1 VEGRERRQDTLP
13 DPPGG
18 RRAVRHDRALRTLAR
33 PEGDTIESC
42 TIVVTDANEL
52 VCEIHDR
59 MPVILGREDYAS
71 WLDPGNKDADGLLAM
86 LKPANAAPWTMH
98 PVSRQV
104 SSPRNDGPDLL
115 EPVDAAG

>member
-1 VEGRERRQDTLP
+1 MAGLWERWH
-13 DPPGG
+13 G
-18 RRAVRHDRALRTLAR
+18 

-42 TIVVTDANEL
+42 TIIVTDANEL
-52 VCEIHDR
+52 VRGIHDR

-86 LKPANAAPWTMH
+86 LKPADAAPWTIH

-104 SSPRNDGPDLL
+104 NSPRNDGPELL
-115 EPVDAAG
+115 DAVEAEQ